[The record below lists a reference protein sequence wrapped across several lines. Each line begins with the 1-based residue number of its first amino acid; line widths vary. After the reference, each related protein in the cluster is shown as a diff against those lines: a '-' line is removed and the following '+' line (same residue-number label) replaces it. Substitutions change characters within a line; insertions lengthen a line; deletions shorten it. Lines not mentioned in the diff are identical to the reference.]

1 MQLPQ
6 KIRLP
11 LVEFYITNVCN
22 LACEGCNRFNNYR
35 FRGFQTWEEYK
46 PIYTAWAEQVQ
57 IPQISILGGEPL
69 LNPDF
74 MSWFSGIR
82 ELWPYAKLSTV
93 TNAYRLNRVPGLYD
107 FLKQHQKNT
116 TLHVGIH
123 NKKNKKFVMDQ
134 IKNFLTSPIEFEF
147 NNDDPYYEFMWVRD
161 SNGVVIKV
169 EYNWWFHQGSI
180 IQDLETKRFSLHN
193 SDVEKAHANCSMKTC
208 HTFIHG
214 KLYKCGVV
222 GLLPEFAEQ
231 YPFDLSDQDRQL
243 MQGYSALT
251 VNADIESKKEFFK
264 DLPNAISQ
272 CKFCPESYNGKQIF
286 ALEKRELK
294 C

>member
-1 MQLPQ
+1 MQSISTTIVFVDFKPGKNTNLYTQNGPN
-6 KIRLP
+6 KCKFHI
-11 LVEFYITNVCN
+11 LVY
-22 LACEGCNRFNNYR
+22 
-35 FRGFQTWEEYK
+35 
-46 PIYTAWAEQVQ
+46 
-57 IPQISILGGEPL
+57 LGGEPL

-74 MSWFSGIR
+74 MSWFRGIR
-82 ELWPYAKLSTV
+82 ELWPYAKLCTV
-93 TNAYRLNRVPGLYD
+93 TNAYRLNQVPGLYN
-107 FLKQHQKNT
+107 FLKQHHSNT
-116 TLHVGIH
+116 HLQVGIH

-134 IKNFLTSPIEFEF
+134 IKNFLIGPIEFKF
-147 NNDDPYYEFMWVRD
+147 NNDDPYNEFMWVCD
-161 SNGVVIKV
+161 SNGVTIKV

-180 IQDLETKRFSLHN
+180 IQDLETQRFSLHN
-193 SDVEKAHANCSMKTC
+193 SNVDRAHANCSMKTC
-208 HTFIHG
+208 YTFIHG

-251 VNADIESKKEFFK
+251 VTADIESKKEFIK
-264 DLPNAISQ
+264 ELPNAISQ